1 MNVIEQAR
9 AYDAQD
15 QVTLSKLAKEPHNK
29 RMHDASAERAENRMA
44 LLDLIAR
51 QEKQIARLLATTKEL
66 RAENGALRHRI
77 RAAVAALDEPAA
89 EVIALVRERLEV
101 A

>member
-1 MNVIEQAR
+1 MTIIEQAR

-15 QVTLSKLAKEPHNK
+15 QLTLAKLAKEPHNK
-29 RMHDASAERAENRMA
+29 RMHDASALRAENRIA

-51 QEKQIARLLATTKEL
+51 QEKQIARLLAATKEL

-77 RAAVAALDEPAA
+77 RAAVAALDEPTC
-89 EVIALVRERLEV
+89 VVALVRETLEI